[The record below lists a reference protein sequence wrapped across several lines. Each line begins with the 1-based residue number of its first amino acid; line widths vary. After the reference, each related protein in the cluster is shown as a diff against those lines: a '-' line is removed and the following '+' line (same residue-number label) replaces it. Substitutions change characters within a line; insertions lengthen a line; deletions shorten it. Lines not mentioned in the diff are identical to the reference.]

1 MYRLKKIFIKLF
13 VSVHLN
19 IYHLVKVEDVK
30 FKNSLRNVYNL
41 TMWIYLSIYCTGN
54 GEKS

>member
-13 VSVHLN
+13 VSVYLN
-19 IYHLVKVEDVK
+19 IYHLVEVEDVK
-30 FKNSLRNVYNL
+30 FKNSVINVYNL

>member
-19 IYHLVKVEDVK
+19 IYHLVEVEDVK
-30 FKNSLRNVYNL
+30 FKNSVINVYNL

>member
-13 VSVHLN
+13 VSVYLN

-30 FKNSLRNVYNL
+30 FKNSVRNVYNL
-41 TMWIYLSIYCTGN
+41 TMWIYLPIYCTGN

>member
-13 VSVHLN
+13 VHLN

-30 FKNSLRNVYNL
+30 FKNSVRNVYNL

>member
-30 FKNSLRNVYNL
+30 FKNSVINVYNL